1 MKKDPSLKGTL
12 ISVFVVLFIIV
23 AMWIGVYALYIVRL

>member
-12 ISVFVVLFIIV
+12 ISVFVVGIIIV
-23 AMWIGVYALYIVRL
+23 AMWAGVYALYIGRL